1 MIFIFSVVKPYEMTL
16 TLNSYLYIIALS
28 VFTQH
33 TLQHFIPPPSPC
45 LLAQFCNHTG
55 IPLCG
60 KQKEEKRK
68 FIDDCDMFE
77 FNCDYHK
84 EFKKVADEFCEI
96 IPETSSTSSTY
107 DTTTMTS
114 QSLTPI
120 NSSLITERISSTI
133 SSSTESTTPTTIP
146 STTESMSRTTESPT
160 PATIPSTTESMS
172 SSIESTTP
180 TTIPSTTESM
190 SSSTENPTTTTIPSA
205 TESMASSTDSITP
218 TTIHIATESTTSSRS
233 ESTTVQNN
241 TEVIS
246 ATVITESNQ
255 GDMQVTANY
264 TCTSGLT
271 TLATENSSVVTSTI
285 PVLTQTE
292 TSSAQAK
299 TNSTIM
305 TTRSTFSVTCNM
317 YPKDCER
324 PVTWET
330 TSKGETRDFYQIL
343 RAKYGNRVK
352 LLRATT
358 HWPTGVVYRFNEEN
372 FRFGRH
378 NES

>member
-1 MIFIFSVVKPYEMTL
+1 MTL
-16 TLNSYLYIIALS
+16 ILYSYLYIVALT

-45 LLAQFCNHTG
+45 LLAKFCNHTG

-84 EFKKVADEFCEI
+84 EFKKVADEDCEI
-96 IPETSSTSSTY
+96 IPKTS
-107 DTTTMTS
+107 
-114 QSLTPI
+114 P
-120 NSSLITERISSTI
+120 
-133 SSSTESTTPTTIP
+133 TPTTIP
-146 STTESMSRTTESPT
+146 STTEN
-160 PATIPSTTESMS
+160 
-172 SSIESTTP
+172 TTP
-180 TTIPSTTESM
+180 TSIPSTTESM
-190 SSSTENPTTTTIPSA
+190 SSSTESATPTTIPSTTESTMPTSISSTTEIMSSSTESTTPTSISST
-205 TESMASSTDSITP
+205 TESMSSSTESTTP
-218 TTIHIATESTTSSRS
+218 TTISSTTESMSSSTESTTPTTISSTTESMSSSTESTTPTTISSTTESTTSSS
-233 ESTTVQNN
+233 YGSTTVQGN
-241 TEVIS
+241 TEAIS
-246 ATVITESNQ
+246 ATAITENAQ
-255 GDMQVTANY
+255 GDKQETENY
-264 TCTSGLT
+264 TCTSGVT
-271 TLATENSSVVTSTI
+271 TLATVKSSVITSSI
-285 PVLTQTE
+285 PAPINTE

-299 TNSTIM
+299 TNSTTMI
-305 TTRSTFSVTCNM
+305 TYSTFPVTCNM

-358 HWPTGVVYRFNEEN
+358 HWPTPGVVYRFNEEN